1 MSNFDTAKWFKN
13 QYLKEHK
20 INEEDR
26 ATRVD
31 KMLSGEYEDE
41 DYKDSK
47 RYDDVRAELARE
59 DEGYDD
65 EDIVIYDGEEHV
77 IMSHDGN
84 MVYIR
89 PLEDSAILGKR
100 DVIKV
105 PVRALAYKSDL
116 DKMFDKYEKM
126 QTNEGYDWLKNPTAK
141 DKEYLRKKYE
151 SWNKMHP
158 NDQVDIDKAL
168 DGIEEGINEGFKVG
182 DKVTYLGHP
191 AVVTATEEYN
201 DRDFVSVSYDKGN
214 GATKARMILVK
225 SGDVKAVKEDMN
237 DPVLMKARAAKMADE
252 KEMARQAALDKKY
265 GSSFMNKLEAEID
278 LKNELQDLK
287 DERAQLMIDMEQEA
301 EPEGGEIADEYGSR
315 LNDIDARMGE
325 IKPELEDL
333 RMYESI
339 NENREAIKETFRF
352 IKENNP
358 EFTNEEIKA
367 ELKEIKKL
375 GNQLNE
381 ELCAKGKA
389 YRKRRMAAGEK
400 SSAYLSG
407 RAVKVCK
414 GQMSGKKK
422 KK

>member
-1 MSNFDTAKWFKN
+1 MTNYKKLFKEALTPN
-13 QYLKEHK
+13 YLK
-20 INEEDR
+20 EEDR
-26 ATRVD
+26 ATTVD

-47 RYDDVRAELARE
+47 RYDDVRAELE
-59 DEGYDD
+59 DEVNEDKLPDGFHSKEDLDQFLKDNPFDSERYKKLSIAQKQDILSYLNRDTEKEFERRMAMLEENEKFDHIARAEYGKSFAMLSDEENEEMLKAIAKYSKPAFKTDFQQRRQGDLDD
-65 EDIVIYDGEEHV
+65 EYDG
-77 IMSHDGN
+77 MTDYQRG
-84 MVYIR
+84 
-89 PLEDSAILGKR
+89 
-100 DVIKV
+100 
-105 PVRALAYKSDL
+105 
-116 DKMFDKYEKM
+116 
-126 QTNEGYDWLKNPTAK
+126 
-141 DKEYLRKKYE
+141 
-151 SWNKMHP
+151 
-158 NDQVDIDKAL
+158 
-168 DGIEEGINEGFKVG
+168 
-182 DKVTYLGHP
+182 
-191 AVVTATEEYN
+191 
-201 DRDFVSVSYDKGN
+201 
-214 GATKARMILVK
+214 RM
-225 SGDVKAVKEDMN
+225 DEDMN

-265 GSSFMNKLEAEID
+265 GPTFMDKLDAELD
-278 LKNELQDLK
+278 LKAELQDLK
-287 DERAQLMIDMEQEA
+287 DEKEQLMIDMEQEA

-315 LNDIDARMGE
+315 LNDIDARMAE